1 MKDYLNE
8 RASDEPGCDLHRSDR
23 RGLAFLPGDPA
34 MRTFSLLGLAF
45 IHLLGSADRNG
56 RSDCQEKLNA
66 PPAAVKGP

>member
-1 MKDYLNE
+1 
-8 RASDEPGCDLHRSDR
+8 
-23 RGLAFLPGDPA
+23 